1 MWPGLEPSF
10 NWQTDTGRLWPVAE
24 AREGGSS
31 GAMSQWIKNING
43 IVFNNVIYLHV
54 PVLFLFLWTLNR
66 LLSLSGSC
74 LVIKYWSMKIKS
86 SCLTLGFN
94 EGWVRQ
100 WGNTEY
106 FLKLSPMQI
115 LLSTT
120 ILIECSPLKV
130 SVRVSGEDL
139 ESPPSWYRP
148 QQTLT
153 PTHIL
158 ISFTL
163 RNEADESGQRRREE
177 TRHCLLESHFWIHSL
192 HNTSLYLNK

>member
-43 IVFNNVIYLHV
+43 IVCNNVIYLHV
-54 PVLFLFLWTLNR
+54 SVLFLFFMNNE
-66 LLSLSGSC
+66 SLIISF
-74 LVIKYWSMKIKS
+74 IKYWSMKIKS

-94 EGWVRQ
+94 EGWVRH

-115 LLSTT
+115 LLSTI

-163 RNEADESGQRRREE
+163 RNEADESGQRSKRRGDQ
-177 TRHCLLESHFWIHSL
+177 TLFVGFTFLDIHSL